1 MVPLSLPPIRLT
13 DASPG
18 EPLPRPMKF
27 GGVVFGLTAS
37 EEQAAAANNAVMAAA
52 RIEAEIGLGR
62 MALACFMLTA

>member
-1 MVPLSLPPIRLT
+1 
-13 DASPG
+13 
-18 EPLPRPMKF
+18 MKF